1 MMDKPLPV
9 SVIIPAKDAGES
21 LGAAIDSIRMQT
33 YPNIEE
39 VIVAAADDDSATAA
53 REGGA
58 RVVDNPGG
66 STPSG
71 LNIAIGASTGQVLVR
86 CDARSFLPADYVARA
101 IETMTRTGADVVG
114 GMQIPVGVSF
124 WERSIAAAMS
134 SAIGAGDARYR
145 LGGHEGPVETV
156 YLGVFKRS
164 ALERVGGFDERFV
177 RTQDYELNHRIIE
190 SGGVVWFDPEL
201 RVEYR
206 PRGSLSALA
215 RQYLDYGRSKR
226 MFGRKHPG
234 SLKWRQLAA
243 PGIVVALVTSLAAS
257 AIWPITLAVPSLYLA
272 SLVAAGVA
280 AVPKAGVSAM
290 GTPLALLTMHMT
302 WGLGFLMR

>member
-1 MMDKPLPV
+1 MDKPLPV

-21 LGAAIDSIRMQT
+21 LGSAIDSIRRQT
-33 YPNIEE
+33 YPHIEE
-39 VIVAAADDDSATAA
+39 VIVAAADDDSAAAA

-58 RVVDNPGG
+58 TVVDNPGG
-66 STPSG
+66 STPCG

-86 CDARSFLPADYVARA
+86 CDARSFLPSGYVARA
-101 IETMTRTGADVVG
+101 IETMIRTGADVVG

-164 ALERVGGFDERFV
+164 ALERVGGFDESFV

-257 AIWPITLAVPSLYLA
+257 AIWPIALAVPTLYLA

-280 AVPKAGVSAM
+280 AIPKAGVSAM